1 MNNDIASAYFLHI
14 DASVPVISLPR
25 TVVSKLVSDASS
37 VITGDSNSLSI
48 RIAISVRIAISDKTN
63 AQTDQL
69 LVKEVYLTTNAG

>member
-48 RIAISVRIAISDKTN
+48 QIAISDKTN